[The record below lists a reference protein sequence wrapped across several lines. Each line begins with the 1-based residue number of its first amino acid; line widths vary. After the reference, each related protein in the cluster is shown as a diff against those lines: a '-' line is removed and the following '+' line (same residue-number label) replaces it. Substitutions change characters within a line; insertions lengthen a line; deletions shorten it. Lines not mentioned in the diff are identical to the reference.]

1 MSSTPEQYD
10 AIVIGSGEAGKYMS
24 WTLGAQGQR
33 VITIE
38 DKRIGGACPNVACL
52 PSKDVVH
59 SAKVASFFQR
69 GAEFGIVCG
78 DWHVDMAGVNA
89 RRQKLV
95 DGNLQVHLAN
105 FTKSHAEIVM
115 GFGRFIAEKTVEVAF
130 NAGGTR
136 TLRSDRIFLDTGS
149 RATIEPVPGL
159 IESKPLTHIEALEL
173 TVLPEHLLV
182 LGGGFVGLELA
193 QAMRRFGARV
203 TVVER
208 NPTFAHREDPD
219 VIEGL
224 EQLFHDEGIEIVANA
239 ALTQVEGTSG
249 QSVTLHLTLPNGE
262 TTIQGS
268 HLLVATGRTPNTQN
282 MGLEVVGIKT
292 TSAGHI
298 QVNDRLETTI
308 QGSHLLVATGR
319 TPNTQNMGLEVVGIK
334 TAPAGHIQVNDRLE
348 TTAPGVWAMGDCA
361 GSPYFTH
368 ISFDDFR
375 TVRDNLA
382 GANRTTTGRQVPS
395 CTFIDPELAHV
406 GLTENQAKQQG
417 VAYLLAK
424 VPMLSNLR
432 AKTLS
437 ETRGFIKALISED
450 DRILGFTAFGVG
462 CGELLPV
469 IQLAMSANL
478 PYTAIRSLIITHP
491 TISEGLVTLFT
502 AVPPLAPD
510 SPARASH

>member
-33 VITIE
+33 VITVE
-38 DKRIGGACPNVACL
+38 DKRVGGACPNVACL
-52 PSKDVVH
+52 PSKNVVH

-69 GAEFGIVCG
+69 GAEFGIVYG

-105 FTKSHAEIVM
+105 FAKSHAEIVM
-115 GFGRFIAEKTVEVAF
+115 GFGRFIAEKTVEVTL

-149 RATIEPVPGL
+149 RATIEPIPGL

-173 TVLPEHLLV
+173 TVLPEHFLV

-203 TVVER
+203 TVIER
-208 NPTFAHREDPD
+208 NPSIAHREDSD

-224 EQLFHDEGIEIVANA
+224 EQLFHDDGIEIVAKAN
-239 ALTQVEGTSG
+239 LLRVEGTSG
-249 QSVTLHLTLPNGE
+249 KTVTLHVTLPTGE
-262 TTIQGS
+262 TTVQGS

-292 TSAGHI
+292 TPAGHI

-308 QGSHLLVATGR
+308 
-319 TPNTQNMGLEVVGIK
+319 
-334 TAPAGHIQVNDRLE
+334 
-348 TTAPGVWAMGDCA
+348 PGVWAMGDCA

-382 GANRTTTGRQVPS
+382 GANRTTAGRQVPS

-406 GLTENQAKQQG
+406 GLTENEAKQKG
-417 VAYLLAK
+417 VVYRLAK

-450 DRILGFTAFGVG
+450 DRILGFTALGAGVG
-462 CGELLPV
+462 DLLPV
-469 IQLAMSANL
+469 VQLAMSADL
-478 PYTAIRSLIITHP
+478 PYTAIQSLIVTHP
-491 TISEGLVTLFT
+491 TISEGLVTLLT
-502 AVPPLAPD
+502 GVPSLTPN
-510 SPARASH
+510 SPAPASH

>member
-1 MSSTPEQYD
+1 MPTPEQYD

-33 VITIE
+33 VIAIE

-52 PSKDVVH
+52 PSKNVVH

-69 GAEFGIVCG
+69 GAEFGIVHG
-78 DWHVDMAGVNA
+78 NWRVDMAGVNA

-95 DGNLQVHLAN
+95 DENLQVHLAN
-105 FTKSHAEIVM
+105 FAKSHAEIVM
-115 GFGRFIAEKTVEVAF
+115 GFGRFNADRSITEKTVEVAL

-136 TLRSDRIFLDTGS
+136 TLRSGRIFITTGS
-149 RATIEPVPGL
+149 RATIAPVPGL
-159 IESKPLTHIEALEL
+159 MEARPLTHIEALEL

-203 TVVER
+203 TVIDR
-208 NPTFAHREDPD
+208 NPSIAHREDPD

-224 EQLFHDEGIEIVANA
+224 EQLFHDEGIEIVASA
-239 ALTQVEGTSG
+239 TPTRVEGTSG
-249 QSVTLHLTLPNGE
+249 KSVTLHLTLPSGE

-282 MGLEVVGIKT
+282 MGLE
-292 TSAGHI
+292 
-298 QVNDRLETTI
+298 L
-308 QGSHLLVATGR
+308 
-319 TPNTQNMGLEVVGIK
+319 VGIK

-361 GSPYFTH
+361 GSPHFTH

-382 GANRTTTGRQVPS
+382 GGNRTTAGRQVPS
-395 CTFIDPELAHV
+395 CTFTDPELAHV

-417 VAYLLAK
+417 IAYRLAK
-424 VPMLSNLR
+424 IPMSHNLR
-432 AKTLS
+432 ASTLS
-437 ETRGFIKALISED
+437 ETRGFTKVLISEN

-462 CGELLPV
+462 AGDVLPV
-469 IQLAMSANL
+469 VQLAMSADL
-478 PYTAIRSLIITHP
+478 PYTAVRDLIFTHP
-491 TISEGLVTLFT
+491 TIAEGLINLFT
-502 AVPPLAPD
+502 AVPSPTPGTPAPGD
-510 SPARASH
+510 QKSMVTSR